1 MRPANKPSHSA
12 SSANEKQRRNIALNN
27 VHGTRKTPNLIK
39 HVRVHGM
46 RDANDQQSHDLSP
59 RMTAR
64 AGKPS
69 HQG

>member
-1 MRPANKPSHSA
+1 M
-12 SSANEKQRRNIALNN
+12 LNN
-27 VHGTRKTPNLIK
+27 VYGTRKTPNL
-39 HVRVHGM
+39 RVHGM
-46 RDANDQQSHDLSP
+46 RDANDQQSHDPST